1 MGNDIFTQTDTVQ
14 DNWEAR
20 CAEVLSIQKYLENH
34 YGDYEASERLIPF
47 IEDEKWEVRKEVAAA
62 MASVNDGSLSRFI
75 PLLTDGNIFVVENA
89 RRSMEQRNIYV
100 KSKEKQERD
109 ESKIFRNLE
118 KIRKKFGPEAARLAR
133 EGIEDAYQLTVGYA
147 VHDIRGM
154 ATPIAGD
161 LNQIYD
167 IVQNELNSMELIQV
181 NQRRQAIL
189 RRVEMIIRMADDM
202 KELAKKTPKAKM
214 SENLHELLAAAVRD
228 TQEIFAG
235 KNRDISLVSF
245 NMEKVPKDIVIPVV
259 RVPII
264 RVFTNLLKNA
274 VESYMMKPDKAKRG
288 NVDIYAVR
296 TITGVEIIIR
306 DYGMGMN
313 ENDLKHYRMFLPRSS
328 SKKTT
333 GSGLGLAIAYAKI
346 KDHGGTLELS
356 SEGEGKGLTATIYLP
371 GGKNDCAI

>member
-1 MGNDIFTQTDTVQ
+1 
-14 DNWEAR
+14 
-20 CAEVLSIQKYLENH
+20 
-34 YGDYEASERLIPF
+34 
-47 IEDEKWEVRKEVAAA
+47 
-62 MASVNDGSLSRFI
+62 
-75 PLLTDGNIFVVENA
+75 
-89 RRSMEQRNIYV
+89 
-100 KSKEKQERD
+100 
-109 ESKIFRNLE
+109 
-118 KIRKKFGPEAARLAR
+118 
-133 EGIEDAYQLTVGYA
+133 
-147 VHDIRGM
+147 
-154 ATPIAGD
+154 
-161 LNQIYD
+161 
-167 IVQNELNSMELIQV
+167 
-181 NQRRQAIL
+181 
-189 RRVEMIIRMADDM
+189 
-202 KELAKKTPKAKM
+202 
-214 SENLHELLAAAVRD
+214 
-228 TQEIFAG
+228 
-235 KNRDISLVSF
+235 
-245 NMEKVPKDIVIPVV
+245 MEKVPKDIVIPVV

>member
-20 CAEVLSIQKYLENH
+20 CAEVLSIKKYLENH
-34 YGDYEASERLIPF
+34 YGDYEASERLVPF
-47 IEDEKWEVRKEVAAA
+47 IRDEKWEVRKEVAAA

-75 PLLTDGNIFVVENA
+75 PLLTDGNIFVVDNA
-89 RRSMEQRNIYV
+89 CRSMEQRNIYV
-100 KSKEKQERD
+100 KSKEKQEKN
-109 ESKIFRNLE
+109 ESKIFHNLE
-118 KIRKKFGPEAARLAR
+118 KIRRKFGPEAAKLAL
-133 EGIEDAYQLTVGYA
+133 EAMEDAYQLTVGYA

-154 ATPIAGD
+154 VTPIEYD
-161 LNQIYD
+161 LDQIYNT
-167 IVQNELNSMELIQV
+167 VQNELSSAELIQV

-189 RRVEMIIRMADDM
+189 RRVEMITRMADDM
-202 KELAKKTPKAKM
+202 KELARRTPKEKV
-214 SENLHELLAAAVRD
+214 SENLYELLAAAVRD

-274 VESYMMKPDKAKRG
+274 VESYMKSPEKAQKG
-288 NVDIYAVR
+288 KVEISAGR
-296 TITGVEIIIR
+296 TETGVEIIIR
-306 DYGMGMN
+306 DFGMGMN
-313 ENDLKHYRMFLPRSS
+313 ALELKHYRTFLPRSS

-356 SEGEGKGLTATIYLP
+356 SEGEGKGVAATIYLP

>member
-1 MGNDIFTQTDTVQ
+1 MIDDLFPEAPVPQ

-20 CAEVLSIQKYLENH
+20 CDEVVSIGKYLENH
-34 YGDYEASERLIPF
+34 YGDIEASERLVLF
-47 IEDEKWEVRKEVAAA
+47 IKDEKWQVRKEVATA
-62 MASVNDGSLSRFI
+62 MASVNDGSLSLFF
-75 PLLTDGNIFVVENA
+75 PLLADGNVFVVDNA
-89 RRSMEQRNIYV
+89 RRSMEKRNIYV
-100 KSKEKQERD
+100 KNREKQEKN

-118 KIRKKFGPEAARLAR
+118 KIRKKYGPDAAKLTLEAM
-133 EGIEDAYQLTVGYA
+133 EDAYQLTVGYA

-154 ATPIAGD
+154 VTPIEYD
-161 LNQIYD
+161 LEQIYNT
-167 IVQNELNSMELIQV
+167 VQNELSSAELILV

-202 KELAKKTPKAKM
+202 KELARKTPKEKM
-214 SENLHELLAAAVRD
+214 CENLHELLTAAVRD
-228 TQEIFAG
+228 TQEIFAD

-245 NMEKVPKDIVIPVV
+245 NMEKVPRDIVIPVV
-259 RVPII
+259 RIPII

-274 VESYMMKPDKAKRG
+274 AESYMTSPDKAKRG
-288 NVDIYAVR
+288 KVDISAGS
-296 TITGVEIIIR
+296 TETGVEIVIR

-313 ENDLKHYRMFLPRSS
+313 ELELKHYRTFLPRSS

-333 GSGLGLAIAYAKI
+333 GSGLGLAIAYARI
-346 KDHGGTLELS
+346 KDHGGTLEID